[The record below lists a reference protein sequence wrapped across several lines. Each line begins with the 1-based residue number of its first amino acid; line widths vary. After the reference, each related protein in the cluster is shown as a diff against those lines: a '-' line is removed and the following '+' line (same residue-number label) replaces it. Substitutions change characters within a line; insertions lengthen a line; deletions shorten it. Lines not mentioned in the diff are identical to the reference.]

1 MLSPSGDVSVCPGSQ
16 LSLRCSTHLDIL
28 EWNITVGMLPSR
40 RQLVT
45 DISRFDLPLMISSH
59 SFNIA
64 RDSADRSK
72 PIISTLTTSAVTS
85 DLNGTT
91 INCTDVGGAD
101 SSTLIATINVITPD
115 LSMCMFDYSLCIAI
129 HYYCYCYSVSISN

>member
-1 MLSPSGDVSVCPGSQ
+1 MLSPSGGVFACPGSQ
-16 LSLRCSTHLDIL
+16 LSFTCSTNLDIL

-45 DISRFDLPLMISSH
+45 DISRFDLPLMINSH
-59 SFNIA
+59 SFNVT

-91 INCTDVGGAD
+91 ISCMDIGGSE
-101 SSTLIATINVITPD
+101 SSTMVATINVITPD
-115 LSMCMFDYSLCIAI
+115 IRMFEFSMSLSNYI
-129 HYYCYCYSVSISN
+129 YC

>member
-1 MLSPSGDVSVCPGSQ
+1 MLSRSGDVFVCPGSR
-16 LSLRCSTHLDIL
+16 LSLRCSTNLDIL

-45 DISRFDLPLMISSH
+45 DVSRFDLPLMISSH

-72 PIISTLTTSAVTS
+72 PIVSTLTTSAVTS

-115 LSMCMFDYSLCIAI
+115 LSMFNYSIILL
-129 HYYCYCYSVSISN
+129 